1 MAERTPPIRRN
12 TILLAASL
20 AANSAMLQLSAAV
33 ATLTVVLV
41 VGVHSL
47 VGVGPAIV
55 LGTGALFALPAGR
68 AMDRFGRIPVLVGG
82 FALGVV
88 GGVLAAVGAAYDL
101 AAPVVVGLIC
111 VGAASATALLARTAA
126 GDMYPASRRAR
137 GISFVLFGAVFG
149 AILGPAVFSPLLAN
163 KDLDADA
170 LVLPWLAAAAFMLL
184 GLFLV
189 AAVRPDPSR
198 IARLIGSAE
207 GAPDPGEAAP
217 LREILRRPGVL
228 PALVAALA
236 SFAVM
241 VGIMTLTG
249 VVVVEQGH
257 EARVVFPIIGAH
269 VIGMYALVIVVG
281 GLIDRVGRSRALV
294 GGLVVMAL
302 SAISLL
308 WVSSVAAF
316 AFTLFALGLGWS
328 FSFVAATA
336 QLADATKPVERGRLL
351 GFNDLLAGLTGAGLS
366 LLGGFALDAI
376 GVAAL
381 GVGGLLLVLAP
392 AGWIVRYSLRI
403 RALGLAP
410 SGAD

>member
-1 MAERTPPIRRN
+1 MTEPAPPVRRN

-41 VGVHSL
+41 VGVEGL
-47 VGVGPAIV
+47 VGLGPAIV

-68 AMDRFGRIPVLVGG
+68 AMDRFGRVPVLITR

-88 GGVLAAVGAAYDL
+88 GGLLAAAGAGFDL
-101 AAPVVVGLIC
+101 ALPVVVGLVC

-149 AILGPAVFSPLLAN
+149 AILGPAVFSPLLAG

-170 LVLPWLAAAAFMLL
+170 LVLPWLAASAFMLV
-184 GLFLV
+184 GLVLV
-189 AAVRPDPSR
+189 ASVRPDPSR
-198 IARLIGSAE
+198 IARMIGAAD
-207 GAPDPGEAAP
+207 GARDDEPAAP
-217 LREILRRPGVL
+217 LSEIVRRPGVL
-228 PALVAALA
+228 PSMLAALA

-241 VGIMTLTG
+241 VAIMTLTG

-257 EARVVFPIIGAH
+257 PARVVFPIIGAH
-269 VIGMYALVIVVG
+269 VVGMYALVIVVG
-281 GLIDRVGRSRALV
+281 GLIDRVGRIRALV
-294 GGLVVMAL
+294 SGLLVMAA
-302 SAISLL
+302 SSISLL
-308 WVSSVAAF
+308 WVTSVAAF
-316 AFTLFALGLGWS
+316 AFTLFALGIGWS

-336 QLADATKPVERGRLL
+336 QLADCTKPSERGRLL

-366 LLGGFALDAI
+366 LLGGYALDAI

-410 SGAD
+410 SSAE

>member
-1 MAERTPPIRRN
+1 MTEPAPPVRRN

-41 VGVHSL
+41 VGVEGL
-47 VGVGPAIV
+47 VGLGPAIV

-68 AMDRFGRIPVLVGG
+68 AMDRFGRVPVLITG

-88 GGVLAAVGAAYDL
+88 GGLLAAAGAGFDL
-101 AAPVVVGLIC
+101 ALPVLVGLVC

-149 AILGPAVFSPLLAN
+149 AILGPAVFSPLLAG

-170 LVLPWLAAAAFMLL
+170 LVLPWLAASAFMLV
-184 GLFLV
+184 GLVLV
-189 AAVRPDPSR
+189 ASVRPDPSR
-198 IARLIGSAE
+198 IARMIGAAD
-207 GAPDPGEAAP
+207 GARDDEPAAP
-217 LREILRRPGVL
+217 LSEIVRRPGVL
-228 PALVAALA
+228 PSMLAALA

-257 EARVVFPIIGAH
+257 PARVVFPIIGAH

-281 GLIDRVGRSRALV
+281 GLIDRVGRIRALV
-294 GGLVVMAL
+294 SGLLVMAA

-308 WVSSVAAF
+308 WVTSVAAF
-316 AFTLFALGLGWS
+316 AFTLFALGIGWS

-336 QLADATKPVERGRLL
+336 QLADCTKPSERGRLL

-366 LLGGFALDAI
+366 LLGGYALDAI

-381 GVGGLLLVLAP
+381 GVGGLLLMLAP

-410 SGAD
+410 SSAE

>member
-1 MAERTPPIRRN
+1 MPERAPPVRRN

-41 VGVHSL
+41 VGVKGL
-47 VGVGPAIV
+47 VGLGPAIV

-68 AMDRFGRIPVLVGG
+68 AMDRFGRVPVLIAG
-82 FALGVV
+82 FGLGVL
-88 GGVLAAVGAAYDL
+88 GGLLAAAGVGFDL
-101 AAPVVVGLIC
+101 ALPVVVGLVF

-126 GDMYPASRRAR
+126 GDMYPPSRRAR

-149 AILGPAVFSPLLAN
+149 AILGPAVFSPLLAG

-170 LVLPWLAAAAFMLL
+170 LVLPWLAASAFMLV
-184 GLFLV
+184 GLVLV
-189 AAVRPDPSR
+189 ASVRPDPSR
-198 IARLIGSAE
+198 IARLIGSSSDAQDV
-207 GAPDPGEAAP
+207 GTAAP
-217 LREILRRPGVL
+217 LSEIVRRPGVL
-228 PALVAALA
+228 PSMLAAIA

-249 VVVVEQGH
+249 VVVVDQGH
-257 EARVVFPIIGAH
+257 PARVVFPIIGAH
-269 VIGMYALVIVVG
+269 VIGMYALVIVIG
-281 GLIDRVGRSRALV
+281 GLIDRIDRIRALV
-294 GGLVVMAL
+294 SGLLVMAV

-308 WVSSVAAF
+308 WVRSVAAF
-316 AFTLFALGLGWS
+316 AFTLFALGIGWS

-336 QLADATKPVERGRLL
+336 QLADCTKPSERGRLL

-381 GVGGLLLVLAP
+381 AAGGLLLVLAP
-392 AGWIVRYSLRI
+392 AGWIVRYSLRL

-410 SGAD
+410 SSAE

>member
-1 MAERTPPIRRN
+1 MTERAPPVRRN

-41 VGVHSL
+41 VGVKGL
-47 VGVGPAIV
+47 VGLGPAIV

-68 AMDRFGRIPVLVGG
+68 AMDRFGRVPVLITG

-88 GGVLAAVGAAYDL
+88 GGLLAAAGAGFDL
-101 AAPVVVGLIC
+101 ALPVVVGLVC

-149 AILGPAVFSPLLAN
+149 AILGPAVFSPLLAG

-170 LVLPWLAAAAFMLL
+170 LVLPWLAASAFMLV
-184 GLFLV
+184 GLALV
-189 AAVRPDPSR
+189 ASVRPDPSR
-198 IARLIGSAE
+198 IARMIGAAD
-207 GAPDPGEAAP
+207 GARDDEPAAP
-217 LREILRRPGVL
+217 LSEIVRRPGVL
-228 PALVAALA
+228 PSMLAALA

-241 VGIMTLTG
+241 VAIMTLTG

-257 EARVVFPIIGAH
+257 PARVVFPIIGAH

-281 GLIDRVGRSRALV
+281 GLIDRVGRIRALV
-294 GGLVVMAL
+294 SGLLVMAA

-308 WVSSVAAF
+308 WVTSVAAF
-316 AFTLFALGLGWS
+316 AFTLFALGIGWS

-336 QLADATKPVERGRLL
+336 QLADCTKPSERGRLL

-366 LLGGFALDAI
+366 LLGGYALDAI

-410 SGAD
+410 SSAE

>member
-1 MAERTPPIRRN
+1 MTEPAPPVRRN

-41 VGVHSL
+41 VGVKGL
-47 VGVGPAIV
+47 VGLGPAIV

-68 AMDRFGRIPVLVGG
+68 AMDRFGRVPVLVTG

-88 GGVLAAVGAAYDL
+88 GGLLAAAGAGFDL
-101 AAPVVVGLIC
+101 ALPVVVGLVC

-149 AILGPAVFSPLLAN
+149 AILGPAVFSPLLAG

-170 LVLPWLAAAAFMLL
+170 LVLPWLAASAFMLV
-184 GLFLV
+184 GVVLV
-189 AAVRPDPSR
+189 ASVRPDPSR
-198 IARLIGSAE
+198 IARMIGAAD
-207 GAPDPGEAAP
+207 GAGDDEPAAP
-217 LREILRRPGVL
+217 LSEIVRRPGVL
-228 PALVAALA
+228 PSMLAALA

-241 VGIMTLTG
+241 VAIMTLTG

-257 EARVVFPIIGAH
+257 PARVVFPIIGAH

-281 GLIDRVGRSRALV
+281 GLIDRVGRIRALV
-294 GGLVVMAL
+294 SGLLVMAA

-308 WVSSVAAF
+308 WVTSVAAF
-316 AFTLFALGLGWS
+316 AFTLFALGIGWS

-336 QLADATKPVERGRLL
+336 QLADCTKPSERGRLL

-366 LLGGFALDAI
+366 LLGGYALDAI

-410 SGAD
+410 SSAE

>member
-1 MAERTPPIRRN
+1 MRRN

-41 VGVHSL
+41 VGVKGL
-47 VGVGPAIV
+47 VGLGPAIV

-68 AMDRFGRIPVLVGG
+68 AMDRFGRVPVLITG

-88 GGVLAAVGAAYDL
+88 GGLLAAAGAGFDL
-101 AAPVVVGLIC
+101 ALPVLVGLVC

-149 AILGPAVFSPLLAN
+149 AILGPAVFSPLLAG

-170 LVLPWLAAAAFMLL
+170 LVLPWLAASAFMLV
-184 GLFLV
+184 GLVLV
-189 AAVRPDPSR
+189 ASVRPDPSR
-198 IARLIGSAE
+198 IARMIGAAD
-207 GAPDPGEAAP
+207 GARDDEPAAP
-217 LREILRRPGVL
+217 LSEIVRRPGVL
-228 PALVAALA
+228 PSMLAALA

-257 EARVVFPIIGAH
+257 PARVVFPIIGAH

-281 GLIDRVGRSRALV
+281 GLIDRVGRIRALV
-294 GGLVVMAL
+294 SGLLVMAA
-302 SAISLL
+302 SSISLL
-308 WVSSVAAF
+308 WVTSVAAF
-316 AFTLFALGLGWS
+316 AFTLFALGIGWS

-336 QLADATKPVERGRLL
+336 QLADCTKPSERGRLL

-366 LLGGFALDAI
+366 LLGGYALDAI

-410 SGAD
+410 SSAE